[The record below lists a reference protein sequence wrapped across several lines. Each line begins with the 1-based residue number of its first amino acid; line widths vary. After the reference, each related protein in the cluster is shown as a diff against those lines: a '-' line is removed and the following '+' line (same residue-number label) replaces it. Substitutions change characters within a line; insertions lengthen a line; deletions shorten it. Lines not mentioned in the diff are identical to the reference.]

1 MATTR
6 LRRTFAYPTESDSD
20 DPPDL
25 DEEHQEALLTDLQ
38 TQDETASNLY
48 RHLFL
53 ALPVFTSLAYVPTLF
68 TASTA
73 TQTFV
78 ALLTISIPAQ
88 AAWIL
93 YFYPIRNPGSHGLRS
108 LHVGSGRSEAPG
120 GMKPRE
126 WYLIVFGASLAGM
139 LILRSLR
146 MWWGERGDEDWGVVV
161 PAGECDFILWV
172 LTTAD
177 PTLLIAVV
185 YFLTLFVRQQLA
197 PVDLDELRKARYELK
212 GA

>member
-38 TQDETASNLY
+38 TQDEATNTLY

-53 ALPVFTSLAYVPTLF
+53 ALPVLTSLAYVPALF

-73 TQTFV
+73 MQTIV
-78 ALLTISIPAQ
+78 ALLTIIVPAL
-88 AAWIL
+88 AAWTL
-93 YFYPIRNPGSHGLRS
+93 YAYPIRNSGRHGLVS
-108 LHVGSGRSEAPG
+108 MDVGSGRSEG
-120 GMKPRE
+120 SSDVKPRE
-126 WYLIVFGASLAGM
+126 RYLIVIGASLAGM
-139 LILRSLR
+139 LVLQSLGT
-146 MWWGERGDEDWGVVV
+146 WWAGKPEDSWGVVV
-161 PAGECDFILWV
+161 PAGECAFMLWI

-177 PTLLIAVV
+177 LTLLNAVV

-197 PVDLDELRKARYELK
+197 PVDLGELRKARYELK